1 MSDFQERLKAAD
13 PAAGPPYAHHDG
25 EAMVSRIIAQHP
37 ARRRSVLRD
46 FQLKMAGAVTVATL
60 VTVGGIAAMDSAI
73 PGLPVLAL
81 ASAHN
86 KSTDFAPSATGT
98 MMRLYEEFHFSA
110 GPDLSAAA
118 STGPAYRLQFPS
130 SGSAEVARVASIFK
144 VAGSTVAPTS
154 SNEAWTITDAT
165 GPSVTYDSYQGVPVW
180 TYSSNTAGDA
190 VSSPP
195 ASGGAVATS
204 VPSHA
209 ALETV
214 ARGFLGQLGYG
225 YAVSSPQFSAETG
238 NSTSVGGTATTTIDW
253 GTVSYNVVVDG
264 MMTDQTVQ
272 FTIDSHNQVV
282 SASGPAFSVA
292 STLSYPLQSQVDGVA
307 VLNAQQQS
315 YFAGSGSSTSVPS
328 GGGIVVPQPSGS
340 STGPTSPTSGSSG
353 SSTGVTTPPGP
364 PAGSIT
370 TPTDTPTPSG
380 PPIVDVTLD
389 AVNVTLGSFT
399 LSDGSVWL
407 LPVYTYTGRVPNSDG
422 TSNWST
428 IAIDPAY
435 VQLSDTSGVTPG
447 GPIAY

>member
-13 PAAGPPYAHHDG
+13 PAASAPYAHHDG
-25 EAMVSRIIAQHP
+25 EAMVSRIIALHP

-98 MMRLYEEFHFSA
+98 TMRLYEEFKFSA

-118 STGPAYRLQFPS
+118 STGPAYKLQFPS
-130 SGSAEVARVASIFK
+130 SGSTEAARVASIFK

-180 TYSSNTAGDA
+180 TYSSSTASDA

-195 ASGGAVATS
+195 ASGGAGATS

-264 MMTDQTVQ
+264 MTTDQTVQ
-272 FTIDSHNQVV
+272 FTIDSHDQVV

-315 YFAGSGSSTSVPS
+315 YFAGSGSS

-370 TPTDTPTPSG
+370 TPTDTPTSSG

-389 AVNVTLGSFT
+389 SVNVTLGSFT

-407 LPVYTYTGRVPNSDG
+407 LPVYTYTGKVPTSDG

-435 VQLSDTSGVTPG
+435 VQLSDKSGVTPG
-447 GPIAY
+447 GPITY